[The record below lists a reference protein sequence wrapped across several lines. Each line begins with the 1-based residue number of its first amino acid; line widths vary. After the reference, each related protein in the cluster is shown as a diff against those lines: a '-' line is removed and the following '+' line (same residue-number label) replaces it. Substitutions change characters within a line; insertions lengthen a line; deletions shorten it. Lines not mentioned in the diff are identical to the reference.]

1 MNPRL
6 SLLIGIICIS
16 FSPIFVRLGDAS
28 PLASAFYR
36 IFLAWVVL
44 APYAIIGKKLKIARR
59 DLLIALLGGVIFAG
73 DIAVWN
79 MSLMKISATIST
91 LVANLAP
98 VWVGLL
104 SYLIIRKK
112 SGRNFWIGTA
122 VAIAGM
128 ITLVGFNKIVQ
139 LQFNIGFVYALIA
152 SFFYAVYIM
161 ITKGVLRNIST
172 VTFMFYN
179 MLGASIFMLAVCSF
193 RHDNLIQFSTPTW
206 FCLIGVGLICQLTG
220 WITINYAI
228 NHLEATKV
236 SIALL
241 SQTVIA
247 GFWAMLF
254 LGEKLEFNEIIGSV
268 IVLAGIAI
276 TFFRKRVAAVSD

>member
-1 MNPRL
+1 
-6 SLLIGIICIS
+6 
-16 FSPIFVRLGDAS
+16 
-28 PLASAFYR
+28 
-36 IFLAWVVL
+36 
-44 APYAIIGKKLKIARR
+44 
-59 DLLIALLGGVIFAG
+59 
-73 DIAVWN
+73 
-79 MSLMKISATIST
+79 
-91 LVANLAP
+91 
-98 VWVGLL
+98 
-104 SYLIIRKK
+104 
-112 SGRNFWIGTA
+112 
-122 VAIAGM
+122 
-128 ITLVGFNKIVQ
+128 
-139 LQFNIGFVYALIA
+139 
-152 SFFYAVYIM
+152 M

-276 TFFRKRVAAVSD
+276 TFLRKRVAAVSD